1 MLGLEWLGSPCGTS
15 VFKVGPKDF
24 SGREVGKMRF
34 DWRLITGVFVGI
46 VLGLH
51 YSPILTVYFPV
62 LMVITLVL
70 VIHAIH
76 H

>member
-1 MLGLEWLGSPCGTS
+1 MLGLDWPESPCGTS
-15 VFKVGPKDF
+15 GFKGGPEEF
-24 SGREVGKMRF
+24 SGGEVAEMKF

-62 LMVITLVL
+62 LMVIALILVL
-70 VIHAIH
+70 HAIH